1 MNTQTHSQN
10 GFAEV
15 AEPPES
21 SPHPPGTTEPKS
33 GRAASAMGG
42 SHTPT
47 EDVDA
52 KGRPLAVVPARVP
65 WLEIG
70 IFAVAAFGLAWLAC
84 LPLWFSAEGIG
95 DPALLLTCGS
105 AMMFT
110 PLIASIIASIVQ
122 RRRAR
127 AGGEVLASAPRYFGF
142 WPLRSFGRVI
152 GMAIASFFGIMVL
165 VVLGYLVSAA
175 FGWLTLDL
183 DGLSGFKARLET
195 IPGANTMP
203 TAAAIAVYLLMMLVS
218 SAGNVVVTIGEEF
231 GWRGWLLTS
240 LRPLGTWPALLIIG
254 VVWGLWHAP
263 LILLGYNFGRPD
275 ISGLALMVGGCV
287 MVGILFGWLRL
298 RTGSVWPAV
307 FAHAALNGCGAMLLG
322 LVIDAG
328 AQTPDTALV
337 AFLGVAGWIVSA
349 IVIVVLV
356 ATGQFRKQPELG
368 IKKAK
373 PLAEDAPQSSAHA
386 QAV

>member
-1 MNTQTHSQN
+1 MNTQTHSHN
-10 GFAEV
+10 GFAE
-15 AEPPES
+15 ATGPTEP
-21 SPHPPGTTEPKS
+21 SPQPTIQPHRPGTTDSMPGS
-33 GRAASAMGG
+33 AASAMDG
-42 SHTPT
+42 SHTPA

-70 IFAVAAFGLAWLAC
+70 IFTVTAFGLAWLAC
-84 LPLWFSAEGIG
+84 LPLWFSEEGIG
-95 DPALLLTCGS
+95 DPVLLLACGS

-127 AGGEVLASAPRYFGF
+127 ARGEVLASAPRYFGF

-152 GMAIASFFGIMVL
+152 GMTIAAFFGIMVL

-175 FGWLTLDL
+175 FGWLALDL
-183 DGLSGFKARLET
+183 DGLSGFTAQLET
-195 IPGANTMP
+195 IPGTDSLP
-203 TAAAIAVYLLMMLVS
+203 TAAAIAIYLLLMFVS
-218 SAGNVVVTIGEEF
+218 SVANVGVTIGEEF

-254 VVWGLWHAP
+254 VVWGLWHSP

-275 ISGLALMVGGCV
+275 IAGVGFMVGGCI
-287 MVGILFGWLRL
+287 MVGVLFGWLRL

-322 LVIDAG
+322 LFVDAG
-328 AQTPDTALV
+328 APTPDPALV

-349 IVIVVLV
+349 VVIAVLV
-356 ATGQFRKQPELG
+356 VTGQFRKQPELG
-368 IKKAK
+368 IKGKAG
-373 PLAEDAPQSSAHA
+373 AES
-386 QAV
+386 

>member
-1 MNTQTHSQN
+1 MNTQTHNQ
-10 GFAEV
+10 AVLEIPTAPV
-15 AEPPES
+15 
-21 SPHPPGTTEPKS
+21 
-33 GRAASAMGG
+33 SA
-42 SHTPT
+42 

-52 KGRPLAVVPARVP
+52 KGRPLAVVPTRVP
-65 WLEIG
+65 WLGLG
-70 IFAVAAFGLAWLAC
+70 IFAVTAFGLAWLAC
-84 LPLWFSAEGIG
+84 LPLWFSDQGIG
-95 DPALLLTCGS
+95 DPVLLLACGS

-127 AGGEVLASAPRYFGF
+127 ARGEVLASAPRYFGF
-142 WPLRSFGRVI
+142 WPLRPFGRVI
-152 GMAIASFFGIMVL
+152 GMTIASFFGIMVL

-183 DGLSGFKARLET
+183 DGLSGFKAQLET